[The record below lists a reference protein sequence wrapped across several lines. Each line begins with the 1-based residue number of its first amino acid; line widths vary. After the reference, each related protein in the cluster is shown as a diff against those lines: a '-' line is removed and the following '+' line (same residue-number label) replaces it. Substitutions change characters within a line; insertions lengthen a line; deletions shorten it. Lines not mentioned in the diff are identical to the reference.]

1 MSSAEEETKTASPQ
15 STEEEHWCVLK
26 KVSDLPLVSSTYE
39 MVSASYTSAK
49 ESHPAIQAVC
59 DMAEVGVKAIATTAA
74 SGAQPLLD
82 KLEPQIAVVDNIA
95 CKSLDK
101 LQETLPVVQQAVEKV
116 VSGAKGLL
124 TESLAPV
131 YTRVT
136 EAKDAMSSVVDLAR
150 ETAHEHMEMAKS
162 AVRSGVN
169 TMMETSVGQ
178 MMAEGVDRMIDK
190 SDELID
196 DYLPMTDDELAALAA
211 SVALEDPDVA
221 PLEKQKEEQSY
232 YVRLGSLSAKLRTRA
247 YHHSL
252 MKVRIV
258 KQAAQEALF
267 QLGQVIELIK
277 YTKRSVDQKV
287 QDKLQRMWQEWIK
300 GQPSQT
306 SEANQVEMESRALKI
321 SHNIAQKMQAN
332 CLKLLADMQGL
343 PDALKEKVQQ
353 AHNNMEELQAALSK
367 ASSFEDVPS
376 GFLKESQEKIDKAQ
390 AAVQEVMEYVTKNAP
405 LTWVVGPFSPAGAS
419 SGESAEREE
428 NTKAAA

>member
-1 MSSAEEETKTASPQ
+1 MSSAEEETKTASPE

-116 VSGAKGLL
+116 MAITSEEKA
-124 TESLAPV
+124 TMPSSLAFMF
-131 YTRVT
+131 RVT
-136 EAKDAMSSVVDLAR
+136 
-150 ETAHEHMEMAKS
+150 
-162 AVRSGVN
+162 
-169 TMMETSVGQ
+169 
-178 MMAEGVDRMIDK
+178 
-190 SDELID
+190 
-196 DYLPMTDDELAALAA
+196 AL
-211 SVALEDPDVA
+211 
-221 PLEKQKEEQSY
+221 K
-232 YVRLGSLSAKLRTRA
+232 T
-247 YHHSL
+247 
-252 MKVRIV
+252 
-258 KQAAQEALF
+258 LF
-267 QLGQVIELIK
+267 QIK

-367 ASSFEDVPS
+367 ANSFEDVPS